1 MSEIK
6 KLEIEVVHYQSIEEL
21 PKLYIN
27 LLLEARNAA
36 SHSYSPYSHFEVG
49 AAVLLQN
56 DVIVPGS
63 NQENAS
69 YPTGLCAER
78 VALFAAATQHPG
90 IKVKAIAVTAR
101 KAGNEHFE
109 AVTPCGSCR
118 QVMSEYED
126 LHQEDITIIMEAG
139 NGEVNVVQNAASLLP
154 FRFSHSNLK

>member
-21 PKLYIN
+21 PKIYTN
-27 LLLEARNAA
+27 LLLEARSAA

-49 AAVLLQN
+49 AALLLEN
-56 DVIVPGS
+56 GVIVPGS

-90 IKVKAIAVTAR
+90 IKVSAIAITAR

-126 LHQEDITIIMEAG
+126 LHQQNITVIMEGG
-139 NGEVNVVQNAASLLP
+139 NDEVSVLKNASSLLP
-154 FRFSHSNLK
+154 FRFSHANLK

>member
-6 KLEIEVVHYQSIEEL
+6 RLEIEIIHYQSVEEL
-21 PKLYIN
+21 PEIFAT
-27 LLLEARNAA
+27 LLLEARHAA

-56 DVIVPGS
+56 NVIILGS
-63 NQENAS
+63 NQENSS

-90 IKVKAIAVTAR
+90 VKVTAIAVTAR
-101 KAGNEHFE
+101 KAGNKPFE
-109 AVTPCGSCR
+109 EVTPCGGCR

-126 LHQEDITIIMEAG
+126 LHGKDITIVMEAG
-139 NGEVNVVQNAASLLP
+139 KGSVNVVKNAASLLP
-154 FRFSHSNLK
+154 FRFSHANLK